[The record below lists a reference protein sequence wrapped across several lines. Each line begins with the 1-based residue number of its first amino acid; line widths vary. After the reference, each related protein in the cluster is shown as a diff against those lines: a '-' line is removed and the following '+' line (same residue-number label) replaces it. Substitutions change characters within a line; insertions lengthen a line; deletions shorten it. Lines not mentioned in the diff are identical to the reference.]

1 MRPLTSDKA
10 ARPRIEGSSTD
21 GVLASEEAAR
31 LHTRLR
37 YLAWRRYRIPQ
48 QVAEDLVQAALL
60 TYLEVRDR
68 YPNEEEHPKILV
80 GIFRNKCR
88 EHIDG
93 QVRAARKLRALRI
106 KAEAGITGTPVVPVE
121 SATDDG
127 VVDELA
133 RREQFH
139 LVLQALAELRPSARE
154 MFRLIVEEGADRK
167 ELISRYGLNKNT
179 LDSRLH
185 AYRNEL
191 RKILGRHGI
200 EP

>member
-1 MRPLTSDKA
+1 M
-10 ARPRIEGSSTD
+10 D
-21 GVLASEEAAR
+21 GVVGSEEAAR
-31 LHTRLR
+31 FQGRLR
-37 YLAWRRYRIPQ
+37 YFAWRRYRIPP

-68 YPNEEEHPKILV
+68 YPNPEEHPKILV

-93 QVRAARKLRALRI
+93 HLRAERRLRALRA
-106 KAEAGITGTPVVPVE
+106 KAGSGDTGIPAVHVE

-127 VVDELA
+127 VVGEIV
-133 RREQFH
+133 RREELH

-154 MFRLIVEEGADRK
+154 MFRLIVEEGASRK
-167 ELISRYGLNKNT
+167 DLIRRYGLNKNT
-179 LDSRLH
+179 LDSRLR
-185 AYRNEL
+185 AYRREL
-191 RKILGRHGI
+191 RTILAKRGI